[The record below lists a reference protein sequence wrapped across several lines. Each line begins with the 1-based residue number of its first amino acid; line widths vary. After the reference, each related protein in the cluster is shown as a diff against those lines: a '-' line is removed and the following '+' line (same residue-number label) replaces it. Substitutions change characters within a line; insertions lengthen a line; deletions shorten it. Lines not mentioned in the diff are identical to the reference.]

1 MICGTVVAQ
10 EERMLTAESFVER
23 REQLSKEIDSGLILL
38 VGHDDSPMNFPD
50 NTYPF
55 RQDGSFLYYAG
66 LNSPGMAALLDIE
79 EGVWEL
85 FGHDPTVDEIV
96 WTGPQESL
104 FERGALVGFEDC
116 RPFAELG
123 DHLSSAVQTGRTV
136 HYLPTCR
143 AETIFKIG
151 DLLEIPGRDV
161 EKVASRQLVQAVI
174 RQRSIKS
181 DDEVEEIESA
191 LELSWEMH
199 TLAMRLARPGMKEQE
214 VVGAVE
220 GLLGTKGSAL
230 AFPMIFTVRGEV
242 LHNHH
247 HGNAMS
253 EGDLALFDAGAMSET
268 CYASDIT
275 RTFPVGGPFS
285 SRQRDV
291 YQVVLSAQQAA
302 IEGIAPEVRFE
313 ELHVLAAKTIAAG
326 LKDIGLMK
334 GNTDTAVEEGAHALF
349 FPHGLGHM
357 MGLDVHDMEGLGED
371 LVGYDD
377 TVERSPQFGRSFL
390 RLAKKLEPGHVVT
403 VEPGCYFIPQLVEQ
417 WKGEGKF
424 ANYIDYDAVEDWL
437 GFGGVRIEDDVVVTA
452 DGYRVLGTPIPRSVE
467 EVEQL
472 ATV

>member
-1 MICGTVVAQ
+1 
-10 EERMLTAESFVER
+10 MLTAENFIER
-23 REQLSKEIDSGLILL
+23 REQLSKRIESGLILL
-38 VGHDDSPMNFPD
+38 VGHDDSPMNFAD
-50 NTYPF
+50 NPYPF

-66 LNSPGMAALLDIE
+66 INSPGMAALLDIE

-123 DHLSSAVQTGRTV
+123 DHLSTAVQTGRTV

-143 AETIFKIG
+143 AETIFKLG
-151 DLLEIPGRDV
+151 ELLEIPERDV
-161 EKVASRQLVQAVI
+161 DKVASRELVQAVVA
-174 RQRSIKS
+174 QRSIKS
-181 DDEVEEIESA
+181 DEEIEEIEKA

-242 LHNHH
+242 LHNHNH
-247 HGNAMS
+247 ENVMNA
-253 EGDLALFDAGAMSET
+253 GDLALFDAGAMSET

-275 RTFPVGGPFS
+275 RTFPIGEGFS
-285 SRQRDV
+285 DRQRDI
-291 YQVVLSAQQAA
+291 YQLVLAAEEAA
-302 IEGIAPEVRFE
+302 IAGVAPDVRFE
-313 ELHVLAAKTIAAG
+313 ELHVLAATTIAEG
-326 LKDIGLMK
+326 LKELGLMK
-334 GNTDTAVEEGAHALF
+334 GDTQSAVEQGAHALF

-371 LVGYDD
+371 LVGYDE
-377 TVERSPQFGRSFL
+377 TVERSQQFGRSFL

-403 VEPGCYFIPQLVEQ
+403 VEPGCYFIPQLIEQ

-424 ANYIDYDAVEDWL
+424 TEFIDYDAAEEWI

-452 DGYRVLGTPIPRSVE
+452 DGHRVLGKPIPKSVD